1 MLLYNMIKNLILLSL
16 ILLLVDSIF
25 LYFIWSPF
33 KNMIKNVQGTPVKIK
48 LFPAIICYIILIF
61 SLYYFIIN
69 KKSSYLDA
77 FFLGFIIYGTYETT
91 NMATINKW
99 NYNIG
104 VIDLI
109 WGGFLFLITTYL
121 YKKITIYI

>member
-1 MLLYNMIKNLILLSL
+1 MIKNLIVLSL

-25 LYFIWSPF
+25 LYFIGSPF
-33 KNMIKNVQGTPVKIK
+33 KNMIKNIQGTPVKIK

-77 FFLGFIIYGTYETT
+77 FFLGFIIYGVYETT

-109 WGGFLFLITTYL
+109 WGGFLFLITTFL

>member
-1 MLLYNMIKNLILLSL
+1 MIKNLIVLSL

-25 LYFIWSPF
+25 LYFIGSPF
-33 KNMIKNVQGTPVKIK
+33 KNMIKNIQGTPIKIK

-77 FFLGFIIYGTYETT
+77 FFLGFIIYGVYETT

>member
-1 MLLYNMIKNLILLSL
+1 MLLYNMIKNLIVLSL

-25 LYFIWSPF
+25 LYFIGSPF
-33 KNMIKNVQGTPVKIK
+33 KNMIKNIQGTPVKIK

-77 FFLGFIIYGTYETT
+77 FFLGFIIYGVYETT

-109 WGGFLFLITTYL
+109 WGGFLFLITTFL

>member
-1 MLLYNMIKNLILLSL
+1 MLLYNMIKNLIVLSL

-25 LYFIWSPF
+25 LYFIGTPF
-33 KNMIKNVQGTPVKIK
+33 KNMIKNIQGTPVKIK

-69 KKSSYLDA
+69 KKNSYLDA
-77 FFLGFIIYGTYETT
+77 FFLGFIIYGVYETT

>member
-1 MLLYNMIKNLILLSL
+1 MIKNLIVLSL

-25 LYFIWSPF
+25 LYFIGTPF
-33 KNMIKNVQGTPVKIK
+33 KNMIKNIQGTPVKIK
-48 LFPAIICYIILIF
+48 LFPAILCYMILIF

-69 KKSSYLDA
+69 KKNSYLDA
-77 FFLGFIIYGTYETT
+77 FFLGFIIYGVYETT

-121 YKKITIYI
+121 YKKIIIYI

>member
-1 MLLYNMIKNLILLSL
+1 MLLYNMIKNLIVLSL

-25 LYFIWSPF
+25 LYFIGTPF
-33 KNMIKNVQGTPVKIK
+33 KNMIKNIQGTPVKIK

-69 KKSSYLDA
+69 KKNSYLDA
-77 FFLGFIIYGTYETT
+77 FFLGFIIYGVYETT

-121 YKKITIYI
+121 YKKIIIYI

>member
-1 MLLYNMIKNLILLSL
+1 MLLYNMIKNLIVLSL

-25 LYFIWSPF
+25 LYFIGSPF
-33 KNMIKNVQGTPVKIK
+33 KNMIKNIQGTPVKIK

-77 FFLGFIIYGTYETT
+77 FFLGFIIYGVYETT

>member
-1 MLLYNMIKNLILLSL
+1 MIKNLIVLSL

-25 LYFIWSPF
+25 LYFIGTPF
-33 KNMIKNVQGTPVKIK
+33 KNMIKNIQGTPVKIK

-69 KKSSYLDA
+69 KKNSYLDA
-77 FFLGFIIYGTYETT
+77 FFLGFIIYGVYETT

-121 YKKITIYI
+121 YKKIIIYI

>member
-1 MLLYNMIKNLILLSL
+1 MIKNLIVLSL
-16 ILLLVDSIF
+16 ILLLIDSIF
-25 LYFIWSPF
+25 LYFIGSPF
-33 KNMIKNVQGTPVKIK
+33 KNMIKNIQGTPIKIK

-77 FFLGFIIYGTYETT
+77 FFLGFIIYGVYETT

>member
-1 MLLYNMIKNLILLSL
+1 MLLYNMIKNLIVLSL

-25 LYFIWSPF
+25 LYFIGSPF
-33 KNMIKNVQGTPVKIK
+33 KNMIKNIQGTPIKIK

-77 FFLGFIIYGTYETT
+77 FFLGFIIYGVYETT

>member
-1 MLLYNMIKNLILLSL
+1 MIKNLIVLSL

-25 LYFIWSPF
+25 LYFIGTPF
-33 KNMIKNVQGTPVKIK
+33 KNMIKNIQGTPVKIK

-69 KKSSYLDA
+69 KKNSYLDA
-77 FFLGFIIYGTYETT
+77 FFLGFIIYGVYETT